1 MYMYHKNFLFVLKT
15 KVFVSCTCTVKLYRA
30 THGTCVATCNVFRVH
45 YILLLHT
52 RTSTFIHSGRRD
64 SRRSKKGQ
72 KGAER
77 GGKGR
82 KGAERGG
89 RERGVMLYCTN
100 VDFSVNLEVNINMA
114 TISSSSLGSIEVQR
128 PR

>member
-1 MYMYHKNFLFVLKT
+1 MYCTTSNLLHVKT
-15 KVFVSCTCTVKLYRA
+15 KVPVFVSCTCTVKLYRA

-52 RTSTFIHSGRRD
+52 RTSTSTFIHSGRRD
-64 SRRSKKGQ
+64 SKRSR

-82 KGAERGG
+82 KGAEGRGG
-89 RERGVMLYCTN
+89 
-100 VDFSVNLEVNINMA
+100 
-114 TISSSSLGSIEVQR
+114 
-128 PR
+128 

>member
-1 MYMYHKNFLFVLKT
+1 MYHKNFLFVLKT

-64 SRRSKKGQ
+64 SRRDSRRSKKGQ

-77 GGKGR
+77 GSKVQQ
-82 KGAERGG
+82 GAASGSKRQGQRRATG
-89 RERGVMLYCTN
+89 RETARDVTVFGADTV
-100 VDFSVNLEVNINMA
+100 E
-114 TISSSSLGSIEVQR
+114 R
-128 PR
+128 PESQQKASER

>member
-1 MYMYHKNFLFVLKT
+1 M
-15 KVFVSCTCTVKLYRA
+15 YRA
-30 THGTCVATCNVFRVH
+30 THGNVFRVH

-64 SRRSKKGQ
+64 SRRSKKGR

-77 GGKGR
+77 GGKGQKGAERGR
-82 KGAERGG
+82 KEQKEAERGG

-100 VDFSVNLEVNINMA
+100 VDFSVNLEVNININMA